1 MKFRYKLLAVF
12 MGLVTTVNMVTTA
25 FADNPLQLTDRLTQD
40 AEAERLRNEEIGNK
54 RLQQQSTKN
63 SFIDYGTALQ
73 GNDSIAFYINRKNMT
88 KKEYD
93 AFKWSFIFSQFAEPL
108 KDGLLDVFNQ
118 QVFREMIE
126 KDFNIESIKTTLT
139 NSQLNP
145 NTDTVLQA
153 MLDDAN
159 FTELED
165 TIRENYAYYYLHDG
179 NGNAA
184 TLGRLV
190 NTVDSKVDPL
200 GVVYYIY
207 DTQIGAVSGQEDLA
221 NALLYNQHILGDNS
235 VKLDSVINE
244 PVTTEVPVFTV
255 TSQVF
260 LYLQLAVASYLMN
273 EDCQFTDA
281 TTLVSYWGESPLVID
296 SYGNVCMM
304 DSGKP
309 VILVPN
315 FGNPFLTASYSKNGE
330 YTNTTDEKTILR
342 ERVDFYNSW
351 ITSFYTRNQRVN
363 TKIYNTNEDFTV
375 VGDIKGDIYSQLVSL
390 PSTGKTA
397 GAIALVE
404 ASDVYSPAL
413 FGRGCNANNTTEIE
427 DLKNLWYKTSDY
439 DVVDK
444 TYKAVLPFLRRS
456 HDACTYAYTKQAKGF
471 LSFIGNWGTGCNAKR
486 FDGYLVSPVNTHF
499 NEGAFAPFTAPAV
512 TENDTLTKVY
522 TNPNPL
528 VIGNVDINRY
538 DIAEDTGRRTCYSY
552 LIKNCLDN
560 KPRVATHVD
569 SNTRGE
575 SGYITAPLYTG
586 SSNKS
591 SWSTANEVIINPN
604 VLLFVPACF
613 NKGNV
618 LHNPAFVTDPEELS
632 NGITREMYTLPKDA
646 VDVGQFMDAYISD
659 EKGMLLASYKKFLSG
674 STDSLKHFIKTI
686 GNCIFGNKG
695 SSDDVLVSW
704 SAEDIKKLLGSDP
717 TASGEVKL
725 VVGNMDDKY
734 SQFTENDSEYNFSF
748 QTTWN
753 PPRDVDGRIYTFF
766 DTNATGDG
774 DWNDNCEAIKSNI
787 SNADIDPTTRTTAYL
802 QAIGITMY
810 QLGNGD
816 KTSDEIQEVLHSMC
830 TLIKWDY
837 DEFITFIAM
846 YAPLWSDDTHVKND
860 GQNTYFFDQYWY
872 YLRNTANLSDSIH
885 AEANKDTF
893 ASVTYYWDRYYLLN
907 TAFNVSVGE
916 DLMNAW
922 ETSSDKSGGKLME
935 DYEKYLS
942 DTGKSKS
949 EVSLSK
955 YRDELWSGDKNNLN
969 STQKLGTYRVYH
981 PSVYEATLQLKTF
994 DEYKAGSP
1002 VDYIKFKDASQWY
1015 DYLTDDTVIVYPF
1028 GHDKKYYVRT
1038 YYGMHDTTARDLLI
1052 GQSLINEDSSTAAIK
1067 VYLSTYKDEELYNRD
1082 TKIDEKHETDNLDL
1096 TIKDVTVDAA
1106 GIIEVEFN
1114 PISLMLSLQK
1124 NTDTEHNDVVAAYKP
1139 VKNESQVTKEELMSK
1154 AGKFFSNPVTS
1165 ISYIITGFLYKVHDA
1180 IATGNMGNV
1189 FSITWLL
1196 ETKPYKWIINRY
1208 VALMTLA
1215 LVVLLFLK
1223 MTQLLMSKTHDFS
1236 TIGKSVVGILAIGIV
1251 PVLILNSFVW
1261 VFTATSKWALGDSYN
1276 KVLLSQVERQAANAN
1291 NDAAVD
1297 AELTA
1302 FKEQF
1307 SNLSGDYSG
1316 AAFELLIGYNA
1327 ATGATYKT
1335 ESLDT
1340 VVEHTRY
1347 NTSYDSWYK
1356 GKGFEA
1362 VHIKRYSESLYYYF
1376 YDYIRCAYFDYCKS
1390 HKSNSSISGAST
1402 FIDEIY
1408 KAANVS
1414 NLKSDTEAQKKIQ
1427 AAENGFRTLNGG
1439 GFREMLYDTSYVY
1452 GPSADSNMKYKYGG
1466 PCVKDLVGLYN
1477 IFRNESDSTGNK
1489 AIDDSLSRKNN
1500 VYLQAYAY
1508 DKNMTADD
1516 RPVPSTWLQND
1527 IISDYASNN
1536 FDSTKRSA
1544 LVTSTGADPVYPVFT
1559 SKLDAFNSA
1568 LNPQCGNLVASY
1580 DEIPLTPIEEKLCK
1594 LSEDIYETTLKCL
1607 EYLPGQVHDE
1617 SAITMMAIIATFK
1630 TNQLFGV
1637 EPQGAIIDTITLD
1650 SVVRAAFVTDLMEI
1664 SSSSHTLYAMV
1675 EQGDSVGKIALVV
1688 VLELIICISSIAR
1701 VAIVLYLTIATFVV
1715 LALRLLNKTP
1725 KTTDLIYGVVGNL
1738 LALLFLHALTLFL
1751 VVIAVEWVANA
1762 TSAIPGLALDIAMII
1777 FVIFMVKLLIKLVK
1791 NIVLD
1796 AINMGGTMFKNV
1808 THKIANSIV
1817 NAFGKLTH
1825 RGDVALAGANVS
1837 MTGARVSETLEEDKA
1852 QRRAEEAASRLRT
1865 EQVVRSIERIET
1877 EEAASRSS
1885 NILSSRDT
1893 TKDSGHEL
1901 AEQASTDL
1909 TEQVKQTAQR
1919 EAGVTDSSEDNGN
1932 TGE

>member
-12 MGLVTTVNMVTTA
+12 MGLVTTVSMVTTA

-40 AEAERLRNEEIGNK
+40 AEAERLRNEEIENK

-63 SFIDYGTALQ
+63 SFIEYGTALQ

-126 KDFNIESIKTTLT
+126 KNFNIESIKTTLT

-153 MLDDAN
+153 MLDDTN

-200 GVVYYIY
+200 GVIYYIY

-235 VKLDSVINE
+235 VKLDSVIDE

-273 EDCQFTDA
+273 EDCKFTDA

-315 FGNPFLTASYSKNGE
+315 FGNPLLTASFSRKGE
-330 YTNTTDEKTILR
+330 YTNTTTASSSDDERFTLILR
-342 ERVDFYNSW
+342 ERIDFYNSW
-351 ITSFYTRNQRVN
+351 ITSFYTRNQRASN
-363 TKIYNTNEDFTV
+363 KIYNKNNKFTV
-375 VGDIKGDIYSQLVSL
+375 VGAVGGDLYSQLVKL
-390 PSTGKTA
+390 PSKDKTA
-397 GAIALVE
+397 GSIALVE
-404 ASDVYSPAL
+404 ASDIYSSVYFGKDSDIMAGIYNVDRVLDNYTNVVSSLATYHSTEFYEQSSETSFYL
-413 FGRGCNANNTTEIE
+413 FKAE
-427 DLKNLWYKTSDY
+427 DKNR
-439 DVVDK
+439 VDG
-444 TYKAVLPFLRRS
+444 
-456 HDACTYAYTKQAKGF
+456 H
-471 LSFIGNWGTGCNAKR
+471 
-486 FDGYLVSPVNTHF
+486 LVSPVNTHITG
-499 NEGAFAPFTAPAV
+499 GAFAPFTV
-512 TENDTLTKVY
+512 TSKSNLEIYK
-522 TNPNPL
+522 NPNPL
-528 VIGNVDINRY
+528 VVGNVDINRY
-538 DIAEDTGRRTCYSY
+538 DTKAENGRETCYNY
-552 LIKNCLDN
+552 LISASITN
-560 KPRVATHVD
+560 KPRVVVHEGENLSYVIASMHTGDSTTEGTLHVGPFKTPIFPQT
-569 SNTRGE
+569 SNT
-575 SGYITAPLYTG
+575 
-586 SSNKS
+586 
-591 SWSTANEVIINPN
+591 VVINPN

-613 NKGNV
+613 DKSCIIKNLGYTSDSK
-618 LHNPAFVTDPEELS
+618 DLS
-632 NGITREMYTLPKDA
+632 NGITREMYTLPKEA

-659 EKGMLLASYKKFLSG
+659 EKGMLLAECKRFFGGELS
-674 STDSLKHFIKTI
+674 SLKHYLWSI
-686 GNCIFGNKG
+686 GRCFYGYDDSDNDITVSTGN
-695 SSDDVLVSW
+695 
-704 SAEDIKKLLGSDP
+704 
-717 TASGEVKL
+717 SGVKL
-725 VVGNMDDKY
+725 TVGNMGAKY
-734 SQFTENDSEYNFSF
+734 STFAKSDDDNSDYWAF
-748 QTTWN
+748 QTTWE
-753 PPRDVDGRIYTFF
+753 PPLYNKDELESSNVYQFF
-766 DTNATGDG
+766 EANADK
-774 DWNDNCEAIKSNI
+774 DWSNI
-787 SNADIDPTTRTTAYL
+787 TNEKLCSSDAQTRTKAWI
-802 QAIGITMY
+802 QSIGCVMCK
-810 QLGNGD
+810 LN
-816 KTSDEIQEVLHSMC
+816 KDEITSSEELQDTLQSMC
-830 TLIKWDY
+830 QLIKWDY
-837 DEFITFIAM
+837 NEFITFVAM
-846 YAPLWSDDTHVKND
+846 YAPTWPDDMVVTGSKS

-893 ASVTYYWDRYYLLN
+893 ASTIYYWDRYYLLN
-907 TAFNVSVGE
+907 TAFNVDVGE
-916 DLMNAW
+916 DILAGW
-922 ETSSDKSGGKLME
+922 EKKIVAGKDFMASYE
-935 DYEKYLS
+935 DYLKK
-942 DTGKSKS
+942 TGKSKNDI
-949 EVSLSK
+949 SLSK
-955 YRDELWSGDKNNLN
+955 YKDEIWQVDANNLN
-969 STQKLGTYRVYH
+969 SKNILNTYKVNH
-981 PSVYEATLQLKTF
+981 PSVYEATLQSKTYE
-994 DEYKAGSP
+994 EYLASNP
-1002 VDYIKFKDASQWY
+1002 ADYKKFEGASQWY
-1015 DYLTDDTVIVYPF
+1015 DYLSDDTVVVYPF
-1028 GHDKKYYVRT
+1028 GHDETYLLRMYYGYNDTIALEQMTGRSDRTFNFQINPEGDGEDTSEDTSTNTSENKKEDRT
-1038 YYGMHDTTARDLLI
+1038 YST
-1052 GQSLINEDSSTAAIK
+1052 SNEEATISDPST
-1067 VYLSTYKDEELYNRD
+1067 VS
-1082 TKIDEKHETDNLDL
+1082 
-1096 TIKDVTVDAA
+1096 
-1106 GIIEVEFN
+1106 FN
-1114 PISLMLSLQK
+1114 PISLVLSLQK
-1124 NTDTEHNDVVAAYKP
+1124 NTDTEHNDVAAAYKP

-1196 ETKPYKWIINRY
+1196 ETKPYKWIIDRY
-1208 VALMTLA
+1208 VALMTIA

-1427 AAENGFRTLNGG
+1427 ASENGFRTLNGG

-1580 DEIPLTPIEEKLCK
+1580 DEIPLTPLEEKLCK

-1901 AEQASTDL
+1901 AEQARTDL
-1909 TEQVKQTAQR
+1909 TEQIKQTAQR